1 MKKKLLITDL
11 HDSEYTGK
19 RVFVRVDFNVPV
31 SGGEVTEDY
40 RIRSAIRTID
50 HLTACGAKVVLGSH
64 LGRPKGE
71 KVKDLSLAP
80 VAKRLEEFLGNKVR
94 FPGAVVGKRVES
106 ASKKLRNGE
115 VMLLENLRYHKE
127 ETDNDP
133 RFSKKLASLAD
144 VYVNEAFGT
153 SHRAHSS
160 TFGMVAH
167 FKKKVA
173 GFSVGREMDFL
184 GRLCENPE
192 KPYVVIAG
200 GMKIKDK
207 IGALKNVISKAEKIL
222 VGGGVAYTF
231 LAASGVKVGGCS
243 VEEEMLDWAEE
254 ALRTHKDRIVL
265 PVDHV
270 AAETARGK
278 RTLSVTREEI
288 PDGLTAFDIGPRTIE
303 RFTSYIKGEGTV
315 FWNGPM
321 GFFESRDFS
330 NGTTAIARAF
340 ALATWRGAVTVLGGG
355 DSIAALKKSG
365 VNFSE
370 VTHVSTGGGACLE
383 FIGNSDLPGIS
394 VLNDN

>member
-1 MKKKLLITDL
+1 M
-11 HDSEYTGK
+11 GK

-31 SGGEVTEDY
+31 SGSEITEDY

-50 HLTACGAKVVLGSH
+50 YLTARGARVVLGSH

-80 VAKRLEEFLGNKVR
+80 VVKRLEEFIGDKVC
-94 FPGAVVGKRVES
+94 FPGAVVGKRVEN
-106 ASKKLRNGE
+106 ASKKLCNGE

-127 ETDNDP
+127 ETNNNP
-133 RFSKKLASLAD
+133 EFSKKLAALAD

-153 SHRAHSS
+153 SHRIHSS
-160 TFGMVAH
+160 TFGMTAH
-167 FKKKVA
+167 FEKKVA
-173 GFSVGREMDFL
+173 GFSVGSEMDFL
-184 GRLCENPE
+184 SCLCENPK
-192 KPYVVIAG
+192 KPYVVIVG

-207 IGALKNVISKAEKIL
+207 IGALKNVISKAEKVL

-231 LAASGVKVGGCS
+231 LVASGVKVGGCA
-243 VEEEMLDWAEE
+243 VEEEMLDWAAD
-254 ALRTHKDRIVL
+254 ALRTYKDRIVL

-270 AAETARGK
+270 AAETVRGK
-278 RTLSVTREEI
+278 RTLAVTRQEI
-288 PDGLTAFDIGPRTIE
+288 PNGLTAFDIGPRTIE
-303 RFTSYIKGEGTV
+303 QFTSYIKGEGTV

-321 GFFESRDFS
+321 GFFEERDFS

-355 DSIAALKKSG
+355 DSVAALKKSG

-383 FIGNSDLPGIS
+383 FLGNSNLPGIA
-394 VLNDN
+394 VLNDS